1 MLTVLTS
8 RKYFRTDSTKTSV
21 FSVVKYIFLPSFLP
35 PCLSL
40 SLSLSLSLPLTL
52 SRPLSL
58 SLL

>member
-21 FSVVKYIFLPSFLP
+21 FGVVKYIFLPSFLPSFLP

-40 SLSLSLSLPLTL
+40 SLPLTL
-52 SRPLSL
+52 SLPLSL